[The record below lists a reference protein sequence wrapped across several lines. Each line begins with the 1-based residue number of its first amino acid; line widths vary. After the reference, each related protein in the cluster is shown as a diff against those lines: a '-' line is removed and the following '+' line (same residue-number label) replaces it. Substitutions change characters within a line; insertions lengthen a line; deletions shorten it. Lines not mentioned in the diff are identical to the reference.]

1 MEQIVLPVGG
11 PDKEGVYTD
20 KPICFPG
27 KLIDSYESFHI
38 RTELYARLE
47 GGYLVYVVEDKF
59 GKDPVSTL
67 HPSSDP
73 SWGYTDEEIS
83 RRWPIFDDAVEIP
96 QERDTDS
103 R

>member
-1 MEQIVLPVGG
+1 M
-11 PDKEGVYTD
+11 
-20 KPICFPG
+20 
-27 KLIDSYESFHI
+27 LIDSYERFHI
-38 RTELYARLE
+38 RIELYARLE
-47 GGYLVYVVEDKF
+47 GGYLVYVVEDKV

>member
-38 RTELYARLE
+38 RTEHYARLE
-47 GGYLVYVVEDKF
+47 GGYLVYVVEDKV
-59 GKDPVSTL
+59 GKDPVSIL
-67 HPSSDP
+67 LPSSDP
-73 SWGYTDEEIS
+73 SWGYTGEEIS
-83 RRWPIFDDAVEIP
+83 RRWPIFDDVVEIS
-96 QERDTDS
+96 RDRDIAS